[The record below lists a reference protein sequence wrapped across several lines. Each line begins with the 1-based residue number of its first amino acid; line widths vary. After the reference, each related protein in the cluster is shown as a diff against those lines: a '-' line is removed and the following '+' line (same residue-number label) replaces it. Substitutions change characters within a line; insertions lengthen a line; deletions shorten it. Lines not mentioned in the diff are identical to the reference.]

1 MKALLISIVL
11 CPYSLLSQNDTTQH
25 FPSVDFINQPIA
37 WDKTNNATI
46 LLEQCKIPSGM
57 HWNVC
62 DSPTSRISLS
72 NIHDLSF
79 LLSSTSGEYMTYL
92 KLYRLNVTK
101 KKRYATSK
109 MVASD
114 QVQLNI
120 KKLSDDV
127 YELVPLLFLEKGE
140 YAFIDINAISYSF
153 RID

>member
-1 MKALLISIVL
+1 
-11 CPYSLLSQNDTTQH
+11 
-25 FPSVDFINQPIA
+25 
-37 WDKTNNATI
+37 
-46 LLEQCKIPSGM
+46 
-57 HWNVC
+57 
-62 DSPTSRISLS
+62 
-72 NIHDLSF
+72 
-79 LLSSTSGEYMTYL
+79 MTYL

-127 YELVPLLFLEKGE
+127 YELVPLLFLEQGE